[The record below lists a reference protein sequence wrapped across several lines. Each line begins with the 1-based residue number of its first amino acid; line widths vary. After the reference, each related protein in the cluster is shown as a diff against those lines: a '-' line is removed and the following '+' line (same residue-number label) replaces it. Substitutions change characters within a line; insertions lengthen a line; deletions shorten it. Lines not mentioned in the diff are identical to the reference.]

1 LVFGLTA
8 AALAQKLRSREL
20 GAVEVAEAFLRRIES
35 MDPLLGAFLT
45 VAAEQTMDWAAAS
58 QKMID
63 QGEGGPLCGVPVAV
77 KDNISTD
84 GVRTTCASKMLENYV
99 PPYDATVVTRLRRS
113 GMVMLGKTNM
123 DEFAMGSTTE
133 NSAFHPTRNP
143 WGLDLVPG
151 GSSGG
156 SAAAVAGGLAPLA
169 LGSDTGGS
177 IRMPAALCGIVGFKP
192 SYGRCSRYG
201 LVAFGS
207 SLDQIGPFAHT
218 VEDVALVC
226 EAITGHDPKDS
237 TSLDLPPISASGLKQ
252 GSLKGLR
259 AAVPEELTGDQL
271 NPGVRS
277 VLESAMGVLASEGA
291 CLTPVRLPSLKYAVT
306 TYYIIAPAE
315 ASSNLARFDGIRYG
329 SRIAEA
335 GDGHVEMVAKTRA
348 RLFGHEVKARIMIGT
363 YALSAGY
370 YDAFY
375 NRAQQV
381 RTLMKR
387 ELLSTLQEHDV
398 VLTPTSPV
406 TAFKLG
412 AVNDP
417 MALKLL
423 DLCTIPANMAGLP
436 AISLNCGFADGLP
449 VGLQIMGAPLEDE
462 RLLQVAYAVE
472 QALPDA
478 QRRAPFSL

>member
-1 LVFGLTA
+1 MFELTA
-8 AALAQKLRSREL
+8 SELAGKLRSKEL
-20 GAVEVAEAFLRRIES
+20 SAVEVAEAFLRRIES
-35 MDPLLGAFLT
+35 LDPRLGSFLT
-45 VAAEQTMDWAAAS
+45 VCPEAALEWARNA
-58 QKMID
+58 QRKID
-63 QGEGGPLCGVPVAV
+63 RGEGGPLAGVPVAV
-77 KDNISTD
+77 KDNISTE
-84 GVRTTCASKMLENYV
+84 GVRTTCASRMLENYV
-99 PPYDATVVTRLRRS
+99 PPYDATVVERLREA
-113 GMVMLGKTNM
+113 GLVMLGKTNL

-133 NSAFHPTRNP
+133 NSAFQPTRNP
-143 WGLDLVPG
+143 WALERVPG

-156 SAAAVAGGLAPLA
+156 SAAAVAGCLAPVS

-207 SLDQIGPFAHT
+207 SLDQIGPFART
-218 VEDVALVC
+218 VEDAALLA
-226 EAITGHDPKDS
+226 EAITGHDPRDS
-237 TSLDLPPISASGLKQ
+237 TCLNMPPISAAGLKQ
-252 GSLKGLR
+252 GSLKGLK
-259 AAVPEELTGDQL
+259 AAVPSELMGEQL
-271 NPGVRS
+271 DPGVRACI
-277 VLESAMGVLASEGA
+277 ESALKTLEKEGVSLAE
-291 CLTPVRLPSLKYAVT
+291 VHLPSLKYAVT

-329 SRIAEA
+329 SRACDP

-370 YDAFY
+370 YDAYY

-387 ELLSTLQEHDV
+387 ELLKTLEEHDV
-398 VLTPTSPV
+398 ILTPTSPV

-412 AVNDP
+412 EVSDP

-423 DLCTIPANMAGLP
+423 DLCTIPANMAGMPGL
-436 AISLNCGFADGLP
+436 SLNCGFAGGLP
-449 VGLQIMGAPLEDE
+449 VGLQLLGAPLEDE
-462 RLLQVAYAVE
+462 KLLQIAYAAE

-478 QRRAPFSL
+478 RRLAPFA

>member
-1 LVFGLTA
+1 MFALTA
-8 AALAQKLRSREL
+8 SQLASKLRAREI

-35 MDPLLGAFLT
+35 LDPALGAFISVVPETAL
-45 VAAEQTMDWAAAS
+45 AWAEDA
-58 QKMID
+58 QKKID
-63 QGEGGPLCGVPVAV
+63 QGEGGPLAGVPIAV
-77 KDNISTD
+77 KDNISTE

-99 PPYDATVVTRLRRS
+99 PPFDATVVAKLREA
-113 GMVMLGKTNM
+113 GMVMLGKTNL

-177 IRMPAALCGIVGFKP
+177 IRMPAALCGIAGFKP

-207 SLDQIGPFAHT
+207 SLDQIGPFAHN
-218 VEDVALVC
+218 VEDIALLA

-237 TSLDLPPISASGLKQ
+237 TSLQLPPISASDLKK
-252 GSLKGLR
+252 GSLKGLKM
-259 AAVPEELTGDQL
+259 AVPEELMGEQL
-271 NPGVRS
+271 NPGVR
-277 VLESAMGVLASEGA
+277 AAIEGA
-291 CLTPVRLPSLKYAVT
+291 MDVLTKEGASLEMVRLPSLKYAVT

-329 SRIAEA
+329 ARVAEA
-335 GDGHVEMVAKTRA
+335 GDGHVEMVEKTRA
-348 RLFGHEVKARIMIGT
+348 KLFGHEVKARIMIGT

-387 ELLSTLQEHDV
+387 ELLATLNDYDV
-398 VLTPTSPV
+398 ILTPTSPV

-412 AVNDP
+412 EVKDP

-423 DLCTIPANMAGLP
+423 DLCTIPANMAGMP
-436 AISLNCGFADGLP
+436 GISINCGFADGLP
-449 VGLQIMGAPLEDE
+449 VGLQLLGAPLKDE
-462 RLLQVAYAVE
+462 RLLEIAYTVE
-472 QALPDA
+472 QAMPEA
-478 QRRAPFSL
+478 RKRAPFG